1 MFFLKILCYL
11 LERWK
16 CFSIKFKNIFATLV
30 DTSKLDGGLNLTAY
44 FVLVVKKQKQNNNK
58 NIEKPRKKQTI
69 NNGKNSTYHEPL
81 SEEWIG
87 RRS

>member
-1 MFFLKILCYL
+1 M

-16 CFSIKFKNIFATLV
+16 CFSIKFKNIFATLI

-58 NIEKPRKKQTI
+58 NIEKQRKK
-69 NNGKNSTYHEPL
+69 
-81 SEEWIG
+81 
-87 RRS
+87 